1 MNTFNYDDFF
11 LDISTNAKT
20 KEEYLSKGCQARI
33 RGYLSKA
40 RTQLVATKFDDLLAD
55 TKKAGKEDHKKESV
69 SNNRSCRKTNRTEIR
84 RMNESEIVN
93 NGGEDDNFEIFDEE
107 NWDEIDAT
115 FLQNYRGRLQKRYKL
130 IRQNHIT

>member
-40 RTQLVATKFDDLLAD
+40 RTQLVATKFDNLLAD
-55 TKKAGKEDHKKESV
+55 AEKAGKEDHKKASN

-84 RMNESEIVN
+84 RMNESETGN

-107 NWDEIDAT
+107 NWDEIDAS
-115 FLQNYRGRLQKRYKL
+115 FLQSYRGRL
-130 IRQNHIT
+130 

>member
-55 TKKAGKEDHKKESV
+55 AEKAGKEHHAKALNSNSRPGRNTQRSV
-69 SNNRSCRKTNRTEIR
+69 MRQR
-84 RMNESEIVN
+84 NEGEQVN
-93 NGGEDDNFEIFDEE
+93 NEGQDDNLEIFDEE
-107 NWDEIDAT
+107 NWDEIDAS
-115 FLQNYRGRLQKRYKL
+115 FLQSYRGRL
-130 IRQNHIT
+130 